1 MTFKIGFVDGTSWTS
16 AIMCVSIALIA
27 AVIIYNNKITC
38 ALLAVFYIVC
48 KANGWDD
55 WIFYVVATLVFL
67 LTLIYKY
74 DKHKKLKLPQTESK
88 SKR

>member
-1 MTFKIGFVDGTSWTS
+1 MTLKIGFVDGTPWTT
-16 AIMCVSIALIA
+16 AIICISLALIA
-27 AVIIYNNKITC
+27 AVIIYNNKIIC
-38 ALLAVFYIVC
+38 AMLAVFYIVC

-55 WIFYVVATLVFL
+55 WIFYVVAMLIFI

-74 DKHKKLKLPQTESK
+74 DKHKKFKLPQTEPK